1 MSVLVLY
8 HLEGC
13 PACAANWP
21 AWRQAKKMVKG
32 KLATKEI
39 ESKMTP
45 AEAQVTSFP
54 TMKVEVNGREVKRIE
69 GRRGSGKEILTEL
82 EVQLPSRRRSRTYRR
97 SRHISRRNLRHRT
110 LRNYVALR

>member
-1 MSVLVLY
+1 
-8 HLEGC
+8 
-13 PACAANWP
+13 
-21 AWRQAKKMVKG
+21 MVKG

-69 GRRGSGKEILTEL
+69 GRRGSGNEILSEL
-82 EVQLPSRRRSRTYRR
+82 GLPTRRRGRTYRR